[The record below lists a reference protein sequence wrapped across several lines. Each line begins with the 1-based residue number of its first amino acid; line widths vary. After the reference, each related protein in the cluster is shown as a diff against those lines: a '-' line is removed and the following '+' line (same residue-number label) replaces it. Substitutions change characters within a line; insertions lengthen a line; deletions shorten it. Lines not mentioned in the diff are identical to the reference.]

1 MTGIKACEEP
11 PDNGGERTALK
22 TENDSPQETEEPLR
36 SLCLGY
42 SGEMESCSFVRQEQ
56 GSAVK
61 GRTGGPPAREP
72 EGTCLAGVR
81 RSREQDSARVPDTWD
96 RLWVHPG
103 PRLFSSWSV
112 PAFPIPD
119 SLPTAKGAAATC
131 EEWSY
136 RKS

>member
-61 GRTGGPPAREP
+61 GRTGGQPARERGHLP
-72 EGTCLAGVR
+72 SGCAPHAGAGL
-81 RSREQDSARVPDTWD
+81 RSGAGRLGLPLGSLRSTAPFHHGQFQSFLSQLTPHGQGSSGDMRVME
-96 RLWVHPG
+96 L
-103 PRLFSSWSV
+103 L
-112 PAFPIPD
+112 
-119 SLPTAKGAAATC
+119 
-131 EEWSY
+131 
-136 RKS
+136 